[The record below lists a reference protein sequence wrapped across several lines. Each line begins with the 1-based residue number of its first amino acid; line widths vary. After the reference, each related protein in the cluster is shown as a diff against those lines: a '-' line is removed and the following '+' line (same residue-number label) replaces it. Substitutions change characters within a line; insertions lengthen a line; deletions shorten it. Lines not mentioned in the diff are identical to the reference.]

1 MKFSQNRKAVLLV
14 LSLALLIA
22 VGVGGTLAFLT
33 DKTDE
38 VQNTFT
44 PTSVGTHVQEDE
56 FDGKTKTNVKIR
68 NTGDI
73 NAYVRAMVVVSWQND
88 KGDVYAPAPVENVDY
103 EIDWYDS
110 GWVKA
115 DGYYYYTSAIEPGKS
130 TSNLIDRAI
139 QKQNCADGSYKL
151 HIEIIAES
159 IQAEGMGATSAQD
172 AFTKAA
178 E

>member
-1 MKFSQNRKAVLLV
+1 MKFFQNRKAVLLV
-14 LSLALLIA
+14 LSLVLVIA

-38 VQNTFT
+38 IQNTFT
-44 PTSVGTHVQEDE
+44 PTSAGVDITES
-56 FDGKTKTNVKIR
+56 FDGTTKSNVVIN

-73 NAYVRAMVVVSWQND
+73 PVYVRAMIVVSWQNEN
-88 KGDVYAPAPVENVDY
+88 GQVLAPAPVLGTDY
-103 EIDWYDS
+103 TMSLGS
-110 GWVKA
+110 GWTEN
-115 DGYYYYTSAIEPGKS
+115 GIYYYYNSFVPKGGS
-130 TSNLIDRAI
+130 TAPLIVQAQQI
-139 QKQNCADGSYKL
+139 KACADQEYTL
-151 HIEIIAES
+151 HIEIIAEA

>member
-44 PTSVGTHVQEDE
+44 PTSVRIDIPES
-56 FDGKTKTNVKIR
+56 FDGTTKSNVQVK

-88 KGDVYAPAPVENVDY
+88 KGDVYAPAPVESVDY

-110 GWVKA
+110 GWVEA
-115 DGYYYYTSAIEPGKS
+115 GGYYYYTSAIEPGKS